1 MIILPL
7 EPPKTIHDC
16 LLTENRATDR
26 ETFSQAIGCAKNTLA
41 TTEQQLSDSLP
52 VDWRFVTYVNARTR
66 VKRRNLCPYSMWVL
80 HAVRSE
86 RSKYFCWTDY
96 ARAISRCA
104 DDKLSFAHFQRNY
117 EAWATSLCDRQLAQK
132 LETRPALFEA
142 IT

>member
-7 EPPKTIHDC
+7 EPPRTIHDC
-16 LLTENRATDR
+16 LLSENRATDR
-26 ETFSQAIGCAKNTLA
+26 QTFANTIGVAKNTLA
-41 TTEQQLSDSLP
+41 TTEQQLADSLP

-117 EAWATSLCDRQLAQK
+117 EAWAKSLCDRQLAQK